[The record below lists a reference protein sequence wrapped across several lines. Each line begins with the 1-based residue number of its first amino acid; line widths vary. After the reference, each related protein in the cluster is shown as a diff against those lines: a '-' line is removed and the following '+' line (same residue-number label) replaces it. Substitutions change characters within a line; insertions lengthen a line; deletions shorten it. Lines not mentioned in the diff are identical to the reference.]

1 MKISLKII
9 KLVFICLIPMLT
21 IGCKLDYTKKESK
34 LDYTNEKTKNENIQ
48 LNYTE
53 NQSMEN
59 ILNKEVY
66 LGNKNLKGLDIEQIR
81 KILTDYSKKINIEP
95 KNATFDKEKWSI
107 EAEKNGKKLNIEKT
121 IDLIF
126 KSESGVKVEP
136 IVEEVKPEITSE
148 SIRESIVEIG
158 SFSTEILDGQKSR
171 VNNIKVASD
180 YINGVEIMPGEEFS
194 FNGALGRRTKE
205 KGYKKAPIII
215 KTKRG
220 PKKGYGVGGGICQI
234 STTLYNAALEAG
246 LEITE
251 RHQHSKKVP
260 YIEKGK
266 DATVVYGGAD
276 LKFVNNRNNPIVINV
291 NVSDGRVIV
300 KLYEI
305 KDSQLL

>member
-1 MKISLKII
+1 
-9 KLVFICLIPMLT
+9 MLT

>member
-1 MKISLKII
+1 MKISLKIM

>member
-1 MKISLKII
+1 MKISLKIM

-220 PKKGYGVGGGICQI
+220 PKKGYGVGGDICQI